1 MVNEP
6 NLRVVLY
13 VLKTKGSERKKEI
26 VMSLNLSIKTKLV
39 LVIVVL
45 VFVAT
50 SVITVFSI
58 GTFRSGILTIAQEK
72 LPSDLA
78 LSKLIVDKSF
88 PGEWSIKDN
97 KLYKGEIPLNDT
109 TIVDEIG
116 KLANDNVTIFQGNTR
131 IATNVKKADGTQA
144 VGTTVAPA
152 VEQFT
157 LKEGKTYIGEA
168 VVVGVKN
175 QTIYEPIKDKQGNI
189 IGMMFIGVPS
199 SLVNTLVTG
208 LSTKIIVFIV
218 IELLISALLIWVI
231 VSRSLR
237 RLHYIVKAA
246 DQVAQGNLSVELFK
260 AKSKDE
266 FGQLGIS
273 FNTMTVNLRNLVQRV
288 SASSEQVAESSREML
303 MITEQNAE
311 ASTQIAVSIEKV
323 ATGSV
328 SQVNAIAETV
338 YAIEQLALRTQQVAV
353 TSNDIALLTAITAQ
367 TTDKGQEAI
376 DKVVVQMDSINTK
389 TGQVQES
396 VQKLAESSDQINE
409 IITVITGI
417 SEQTNL
423 LALNAA
429 IEAARAGEQGRGFAV
444 VADEVRKLAEKSKE
458 AAQQIATLIQANG
471 ENIKT
476 AVRAMDDEIKDVQ
489 AGIGIVDTA
498 GRSFLE
504 ITALVLQVSNQVQ
517 EISATTE
524 EMSSGTEQIV
534 SSIRDIDRISQDTAD
549 QTQTVSAAVEEQTAS
564 HEQINSSSKGLV
576 SMIQDLQEAMSTF
589 KH

>member
-1 MVNEP
+1 M
-6 NLRVVLY
+6 
-13 VLKTKGSERKKEI
+13 
-26 VMSLNLSIKTKLV
+26 NLSIKTKLV
-39 LVIVVL
+39 IVIVVL

-50 SVITVFSI
+50 SVITAFSI
-58 GTFRSGILTIAQEK
+58 STFRSGIITVAQEK

-97 KLYKGEIPLNDT
+97 KLYKGENALNDT

-131 IATNVKKADGTQA
+131 IATNVKKADGTRA

-157 LKEGKTYIGEA
+157 LKDGKTYIGEA

-199 SLVNTLVTG
+199 LLLDTLVAG
-208 LSTKIIVFIV
+208 LITKIIIFIL

-231 VSRSLR
+231 VSRTLR
-237 RLHYIVKAA
+237 RLHYIVNSA
-246 DQVAQGNLSVELFK
+246 DQVAQGNLSEESLN
-260 AKSKDE
+260 ANNKDE
-266 FGQLGIS
+266 FGQLSSS
-273 FNTMTVNLRNLVQRV
+273 FNTMTFNLRNLVQQV
-288 SASSEQVAESSREML
+288 SESSEQVAESSREML
-303 MITEQNAE
+303 IITGQNAE

-323 ATGSV
+323 AVGTE
-328 SQVNAIAETV
+328 SQVSAIAETV
-338 YAIEQLALRTQQVAV
+338 NAIEQLSASTQQVAA
-353 TSNDIALLTAITAQ
+353 TSNEIALLTAKTAQ

-376 DKVVVQMDSINTK
+376 NKVVVQMDSINQK
-389 TGQVQES
+389 TGQVQQS
-396 VQKLAESSDQINE
+396 IQKLAESSHQINE
-409 IITVITGI
+409 IINVITGI
-417 SEQTNL
+417 TEQTNL

-444 VADEVRKLAEKSKE
+444 VADEVRKLAEQSKV
-458 AAQQIATLIQANG
+458 AAQEISMLILANG
-471 ENIKT
+471 KNINE
-476 AVRAMDDEIKDVQ
+476 AVSAMNDEIKDVQ

-498 GRSFLE
+498 GKSFLE
-504 ITALVLQVSNQVQ
+504 ITALVLQVSHQVK
-517 EISATTE
+517 EISDTTQ
-524 EMSSGTEQIV
+524 EMAGGTEQIV
-534 SSIRDIDRISQDTAD
+534 SSIRDIDRISQDALD

-564 HEQINSSSKGLV
+564 LEQINSSSKGLAT
-576 SMIQDLQEAMSTF
+576 MIQDLQKVVSTF
-589 KH
+589 KL